1 MTVSTR
7 FAVPML
13 VLLLIA
19 LIPVAIY
26 STVTPSVDDCSQ
38 PEALLRV
45 SEISSST
52 RLMDDMPG
60 HLWLIKDR
68 DFIQRIQG
76 YAGGDNDASAFE
88 FIIMRVYGLPTPFV
102 HPTTFLRQR
111 LEANLQRS
119 EQLQVGSDQ
128 LPIHIDIQGDRFA
141 AYFFIYD
148 ARPVKSP
155 LVARLSGALQEL
167 VRGRRPLTSVLIVG
181 EIRGRRPGYLPDEA
195 RDWLAAAWGHYRRVC
210 AP

>member
-7 FAVPML
+7 FAAPLL
-13 VLLLIA
+13 VLLSVA
-19 LIPVAIY
+19 LVPVAIY

-38 PEALLRV
+38 PQGLLRV
-45 SEISSST
+45 SEISRSS
-52 RLMDDMPG
+52 RLMDKMPG
-60 HLWLIKDR
+60 RPSLIDDR
-68 DFIQRIQG
+68 DFVQRIQG
-76 YAGGDNDASAFE
+76 YVGSNDASAFE
-88 FIIMRVYGLPTPFV
+88 FIIMRVYGLPTPFAR
-102 HPTTFLRQR
+102 PTMFLRR
-111 LEANLQRS
+111 RFEANLQRF

-128 LPIHIDIQGDRFA
+128 LPMHVDIQGDRFA

-167 VRGRRPLTSVLIVG
+167 VKGRRPLTSVLIVG
-181 EIRGRRPGYLPDEA
+181 KIRGRRPGYLPDEA